1 MKSLRKKLAALC
13 ILVLAVLLCLGAGCQ
28 AFAEEDEEE
37 EQELSVYQQLQID
50 LITSK
55 LDELLQTDDQN
66 IWYYCV
72 MDFDHNGR
80 LEFFAADQHPA
91 DRSINLKVWEVNAE
105 PTDVTECTIE
115 IDADESF
122 PDLVTNA
129 ADTYYDRERDRWS
142 YMFYDNVVLS
152 PVEVYTVRCS
162 VTMRD
167 GVIGQQAYAI
177 EHSELVD
184 SYRYVSHM
192 DPDGNLIS
200 ADQYNAAGA
209 KEFNEAERTTTHFDW
224 FTSAEAGTPGR
235 LEASFKVFANM
246 KPAPEKS
253 PIIPPPVMQHDEL
266 EPLWGNAGQMDAVY
280 MVITQNP
287 TSQKKKVGETLSFAS
302 SANVYD
308 SAYWT
313 FVDPDGN
320 EFDLDYFSAHFVQS
334 YIDGYYEPTL
344 TIWNLDEYMDGW
356 GAYCT
361 YSFKGQTAVTSTA
374 WMTVKK

>member
-1 MKSLRKKLAALC
+1 
-13 ILVLAVLLCLGAGCQ
+13 
-28 AFAEEDEEE
+28 
-37 EQELSVYQQLQID
+37 
-50 LITSK
+50 
-55 LDELLQTDDQN
+55 
-66 IWYYCV
+66 

-142 YMFYDNVVLS
+142 YMFYDNVVMS

-235 LEASFKVFANM
+235 LEASF
-246 KPAPEKS
+246 
-253 PIIPPPVMQHDEL
+253 
-266 EPLWGNAGQMDAVY
+266 
-280 MVITQNP
+280 
-287 TSQKKKVGETLSFAS
+287 
-302 SANVYD
+302 
-308 SAYWT
+308 
-313 FVDPDGN
+313 
-320 EFDLDYFSAHFVQS
+320 
-334 YIDGYYEPTL
+334 
-344 TIWNLDEYMDGW
+344 
-356 GAYCT
+356 
-361 YSFKGQTAVTSTA
+361 
-374 WMTVKK
+374 

>member
-13 ILVLAVLLCLGAGCQ
+13 ILVLAVLLCLVAGCQ

-129 ADTYYDRERDRWS
+129 ADTYYDRERDP
-142 YMFYDNVVLS
+142 VL
-152 PVEVYTVRCS
+152 C
-162 VTMRD
+162 
-167 GVIGQQAYAI
+167 
-177 EHSELVD
+177 
-184 SYRYVSHM
+184 
-192 DPDGNLIS
+192 
-200 ADQYNAAGA
+200 
-209 KEFNEAERTTTHFDW
+209 
-224 FTSAEAGTPGR
+224 
-235 LEASFKVFANM
+235 
-246 KPAPEKS
+246 
-253 PIIPPPVMQHDEL
+253 
-266 EPLWGNAGQMDAVY
+266 
-280 MVITQNP
+280 
-287 TSQKKKVGETLSFAS
+287 
-302 SANVYD
+302 
-308 SAYWT
+308 
-313 FVDPDGN
+313 FVCQC
-320 EFDLDYFSAHFVQS
+320 L
-334 YIDGYYEPTL
+334 
-344 TIWNLDEYMDGW
+344 
-356 GAYCT
+356 
-361 YSFKGQTAVTSTA
+361 
-374 WMTVKK
+374 